1 MSVNTMAIE
10 DVYQLLNNV
19 HAQITDSMNSAAPV
33 DTSSFVSIAQKTL
46 QQGTDVVYNTLMNT
60 IAKTVFST
68 RPYSRQFKGLI
79 IDNVKWGGIIRKVQF
94 GDTDAEA
101 DTPWHLPAD
110 GQSVD
115 HYVIKRGSVVETH
128 YYGSDVYEDHITVF
142 RDQLINAFSGP
153 EQLGSF
159 VAAKANEINNK
170 WVQWTEDLAR
180 TMLLNAIA
188 AKYHS
193 PVYSYHTIHLIS
205 EYNGLT
211 NQNLTYSDIWLP
223 AYVKPFFEFCRARVQ
238 NISRDM
244 TLRSNMYQYGIN
256 DSSGTLM
263 NLNRH
268 TPENA
273 QKIYLSA
280 PVMDLMETSV
290 LSEVFNNDYLKYADI
305 EKVARW
311 QSADNSNSPIGT
323 FNGLVANV
331 SKYVELDQMGTGIYV
346 EQTVNPGDE
355 YIVPIFGV
363 IFDEDFCGI
372 NIKETIIQNTPM
384 NAKGLF
390 YNSFLH
396 ANVQYYQDFTE
407 KFCLLMLD

>member
-10 DVYQLLNNV
+10 DVYQLLNDV
-19 HAQITDSMNSAAPV
+19 HAQITDSGAGATPL
-33 DTSSFVSIAQKTL
+33 DTSSFVSVAQKTI

-60 IAKTVFST
+60 IARTIFST

-79 IDNVKWGGIIRKVQF
+79 IDDVKWGGIIRKVQF

-101 DTPWHLPAD
+101 DTPFHLPAD

-128 YYGSDVYEDHITVF
+128 YYGSDVYEDHMTVF

-188 AKYHS
+188 AKYHCVMFS
-193 PVYSYHTIHLIS
+193 DHTIHLLS
-205 EYNGLT
+205 EYNALT
-211 NQNLTYSDIWLP
+211 SQSLTITDIWKP
-223 AYVKPFFEFCRARVQ
+223 AYVKPFFEFCRARIQ

-244 TLRSNMYQYGIN
+244 TLRSNLYQYAIA
-256 DSSGTLM
+256 DSSGFLM

-268 TPENA
+268 TPERN

-290 LSEVFNNDYLKYADI
+290 LSEVFNDDYLKYADI

-311 QSADNSNSPIGT
+311 QTADNANTPFGT
-323 FNGLVANV
+323 FNGLNASV
-331 SKYVELDQMGTGIYV
+331 SKYVELDQNGTGVYT
-346 EQTVNPGDE
+346 EQTVNSGDE
-355 YIVPIFGV
+355 DINPIFGI

-384 NAKGLF
+384 NARGLY
-390 YNSFLH
+390 YNTYLH